1 MSTSI
6 AERPSIQ
13 PKNLKINNGNT
24 IVGNGKSAFV
34 PYQPAFKRTHVKRN
48 LNKDYDVMLIG
59 ESSNSSFV
67 SHILSNETGVG
78 SHSKDS
84 LAIIPNPCDEAIV
97 STQTGTQQ

>member
-13 PKNLKINNGNT
+13 PKNFKINNGNT

-34 PYQPAFKRTHVKRN
+34 SYQPSFRKTHVRRN

-59 ESSNSSFV
+59 ESSNSSAV
-67 SHILSNETGVG
+67 SHSLSNETVDG
-78 SHSKDS
+78 SNSKDS
-84 LAIIPNPCDEAIV
+84 LATIPNPCDEAIGA
-97 STQTGTQQ
+97 TQTGT